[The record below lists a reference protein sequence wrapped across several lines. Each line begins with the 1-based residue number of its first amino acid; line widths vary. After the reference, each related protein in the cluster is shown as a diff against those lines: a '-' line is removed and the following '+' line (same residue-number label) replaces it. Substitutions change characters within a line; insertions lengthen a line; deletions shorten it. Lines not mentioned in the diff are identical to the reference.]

1 MNIPG
6 ILDYLFYFENENK
19 ENYTH
24 EDDYIFL
31 FCYIRG
37 VRTIIK
43 IKNSFPS
50 FKNKEQSLIYKDQWQ
65 LNPKLNLIFLLLQAK
80 IGVLLGQILI
90 KAFIFINYFSQNII
104 NEIEANKYEN
114 IYLTYN
120 IEKDDEKN
128 YKKLCDDS
136 YLFSKKY
143 EILDE
148 GLFHE
153 YPMNIFLGC
162 ISEIIK

>member
-1 MNIPG
+1 M
-6 ILDYLFYFENENK
+6 
-19 ENYTH
+19 
-24 EDDYIFL
+24 
-31 FCYIRG
+31 
-37 VRTIIK
+37 
-43 IKNSFPS
+43 
-50 FKNKEQSLIYKDQWQ
+50 IYKDQWQ

-90 KAFIFINYFSQNII
+90 KAFICINYFSQNII
-104 NEIEANKYEN
+104 NEIEANKSEN

-136 YLFSKKY
+136 YLISKKY
-143 EILDE
+143 EILDD

-162 ISEIIK
+162 ISELIK